1 MTAWDW
7 FWLFFI
13 FIPLTIIWFLVLADA
28 VRRPD
33 LVGWQKGLW
42 VALIIFFPWLGAL
55 AYLITRPANPMAP
68 AAAPGMQGMQGMQGT
83 PQSAAPLAAP
93 PQAPAPTGPAPGAAP
108 SPSPSP
114 S

>member
-7 FWLFFI
+7 FWLFFL

-28 VRRPD
+28 VKRPD

-68 AAAPGMQGMQGMQGT
+68 ATMQGI
-83 PQSAAPLAAP
+83 PQSAAPQAAP
-93 PQAPAPTGPAPGAAP
+93 PQAPAGPAGPVGPAPGAAP

>member
-13 FIPLTIIWFLVLADA
+13 FIPLTIIWFLVLTDA
-28 VRRPD
+28 VKQPD

-55 AYLITRPANPMAP
+55 AYLVTKPANPMA
-68 AAAPGMQGMQGMQGT
+68 
-83 PQSAAPLAAP
+83 QSPRDSGLSRLTARYSIAWESRSLW
-93 PQAPAPTGPAPGAAP
+93 
-108 SPSPSP
+108 
-114 S
+114 

>member
-7 FWLFFI
+7 FWLLFI

-28 VRRPD
+28 VKRPD

-55 AYLITRPANPMAP
+55 AYLVTRPANPMAP
-68 AAAPGMQGMQGMQGT
+68 VAVQGMPGMSGMPGI
-83 PQSAAPLAAP
+83 PQSAAPQAAP
-93 PQAPAPTGPAPGAAP
+93 PQAPAGQAPGAAP